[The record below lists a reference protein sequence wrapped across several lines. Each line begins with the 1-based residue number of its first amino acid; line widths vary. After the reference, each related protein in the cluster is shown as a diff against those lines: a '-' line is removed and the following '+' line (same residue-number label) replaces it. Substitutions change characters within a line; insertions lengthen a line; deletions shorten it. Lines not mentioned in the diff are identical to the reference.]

1 LLALG
6 VLGAVLYSVP
16 AVRQVDLQWQ
26 GVLTR
31 VVSVRSAPENVT
43 IIDIDERSLHEI
55 GPWPWPRPVLAQ
67 LSERLRE
74 RGARLQVWDLF
85 FSQPT
90 PADTALI
97 AQLGTPRCRYRSG
110 TSA

>member
-1 LLALG
+1 MSLPEAESAGLGRWRWAHALGLLALG

-31 VVSVRSAPENVT
+31 VASVRSAPENVT
-43 IIDIDERSLHEI
+43 IIDIDERSLNEI
-55 GPWPWPRPVLAQ
+55 GPWPGPRPVLAQ

-74 RGARLQVWDLF
+74 RGA
-85 FSQPT
+85 
-90 PADTALI
+90 A
-97 AQLGTPRCRYRSG
+97 
-110 TSA
+110 